1 MMMKPWQA
9 VLNKAPSKGE
19 KEEQR
24 QMTQVQARSAKTPKR
39 LHQKHMPHTTEKE
52 KNIAKQTNSSSLQ
65 LRPLIEF
72 GSCGSAS
79 PTSWKFRPFFN
90 WRNLLKKRSFF

>member
-1 MMMKPWQA
+1 
-9 VLNKAPSKGE
+9 
-19 KEEQR
+19 
-24 QMTQVQARSAKTPKR
+24 
-39 LHQKHMPHTTEKE
+39 
-52 KNIAKQTNSSSLQ
+52 
-65 LRPLIEF
+65 LIEF